1 TPLFRSSPK
10 DSGLAA
16 TQQAIDDGAQLIVV
30 AGGDGTVRAA
40 AKMLVNTD
48 VHMGIIP
55 TGTGNLLA
63 RNLNLPLNDVH
74 ACISIALNGRGRPVD
89 VDSLDVVHAARGRV
103 SMVAAG
109 L

>member
-1 TPLFRSSPK
+1 AIFGLAEPKFYASAPK

-40 AKMLVNTD
+40 AKMVVNTD

-63 RNLNLPLNDVH
+63 RNRKLPLKDVH
-74 ACISIALNGRGRPVD
+74 ACISIPFNDRTGPGVEVA
-89 VDSLDVVHAARGRV
+89 LDVLHRDR
-103 SMVAAG
+103 
-109 L
+109 